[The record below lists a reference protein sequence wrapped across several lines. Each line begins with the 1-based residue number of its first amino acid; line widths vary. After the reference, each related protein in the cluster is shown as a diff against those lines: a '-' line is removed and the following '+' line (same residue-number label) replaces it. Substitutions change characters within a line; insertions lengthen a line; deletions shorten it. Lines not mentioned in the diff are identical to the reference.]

1 MSTERGGFWRRWRF
15 GRRRPRPDLDPD
27 DPRLVVVVTAFDDTE
42 AASASLAR
50 GTRWRPTE
58 PALLRH
64 HLVLPPDSLARA
76 AEQVTAEGYAARTD
90 PEGTEPDPD
99 GRVLLTAARTQ
110 LLDALHCAQER
121 SRMAGLAQRL
131 GGDALGW
138 EALQP
143 EVG

>member
-1 MSTERGGFWRRWRF
+1 MTTERGGFWRRLGF
-15 GRRRPRPDLDPD
+15 GRRRPSPDLDPD

-64 HLVLPPDSLARA
+64 HLVLPPDRVARA
-76 AEQVTAEGYAARTD
+76 VESVTAEGYAART
-90 PEGTEPDPD
+90 GTEAGPD
-99 GRVLLTAARTQ
+99 GRVTLTATRTQ
-110 LLDALHCAQER
+110 LLDALHCSQER

-131 GGDALGW
+131 GGDARGW